1 MKPKTMMIHSG
12 TTGDEKTGA
21 VSVPIYQVSTYKQP
35 KAGEH
40 TGYEY
45 SRTANPTRT
54 ALETVISE
62 LEGGAN
68 GYAFG
73 SGMAAITA
81 VMMLFNSGDHIVLT
95 DDVYGGPTA

>member
-1 MKPKTMMIHSG
+1 M
-12 TTGDEKTGA
+12 
-21 VSVPIYQVSTYKQP
+21 SVPIYQVSTYKRP

-54 ALETVISE
+54 ALETVIRD

-73 SGMAAITA
+73 SE
-81 VMMLFNSGDHIVLT
+81 
-95 DDVYGGPTA
+95 

>member
-54 ALETVISE
+54 ALETVIRD
-62 LEGGAN
+62 LEGEQ
-68 GYAFG
+68 
-73 SGMAAITA
+73 TA
-81 VMMLFNSGDHIVLT
+81 THLVQEWLPLRQ
-95 DDVYGGPTA
+95 